1 MNFSFSLARTRF
13 SNGAAKVRIIFKL
26 PNLFEKIFKFFSFC
40 ASLSSELSALSAT
53 RFSKGVQRYDFFRNL
68 QTFSEKIS
76 KKMQF
81 SAKTLQTQPPESI
94 ITAYSMMIRDFYYLC
109 MFNTYIIYEERATT
123 APDVA

>member
-1 MNFSFSLARTRF
+1 MNFSVSLARTRF

-26 PNLFEKIFKFFSFC
+26 PNLFEKIFKFF
-40 ASLSSELSALSAT
+40 LSAPVFHQNSQPYQPPVFQRECKGT
-53 RFSKGVQRYDFFRNL
+53 TFFVTSKLFRK
-68 QTFSEKIS
+68 KIQ